1 MRNKKIIIIVASV
14 VAVLIVTAIIAS
26 AVIPKSAYGYED
38 TIKIGSDRLFSEE
51 KHNTTVTLYI
61 NESVNNGID
70 EEYILSSATG
80 EKAKSWQMTV
90 KRNGLSQKYTRL
102 AVEQEGKLYLNI
114 DTFLILMT
122 DEGIEFPLSDSDFTA
137 KSFVELPETSEQM
150 KTAKSSVVDTFVT
163 THISFAEER
172 AANEKRNQNGYYTQQ
187 EYRDLLSKEQSVYDQ
202 AFNVFSIG
210 LRESLSDDLKEI
222 LSKQET
228 VRGKDLYQ
236 TVSEHISAKISLF
249 KNVIENTENCSI
261 NETASLSEKTYM
273 YGLSVQKDE
282 KTLYEFAISDEI
294 VSVDPDISEI
304 NNLQIVS
311 FKSFCDKLAT
321 EIDDL
326 INDNYETDDT
336 WDDFVIDNNELTLVR
351 YYDGADY
358 AETYRY
364 EQKEV
369 KKIIITIRTR
379 DSDIHNALKEH
390 YLRLNYILSINNEP
404 TEQDP
409 GRLVFETQSSLQIPT
424 EYSNYKTPEE
434 LYEHFKLM
442 HGIKGGLINEE

>member
-1 MRNKKIIIIVASV
+1 MRNKKIIIIIVSI

-38 TIKIGSDRLFSEE
+38 AIKIGSDRLFSEE
-51 KHNTTVTLYI
+51 KHDTTVTLYV

-70 EEYILSSATG
+70 EEYILSSDSG

-102 AVEQEGKLYLNI
+102 AIEQEGKLYLNI

-122 DEGIEFPLSDSDFTA
+122 DEGIDFPLSDSDFTA
-137 KSFVELPETSEQM
+137 KSFVELPELSEQM
-150 KTAKSSVVDTFVT
+150 KTAKSSLIEKFVT
-163 THISFAEER
+163 THTSFAEEKT
-172 AANEKRNQNGYYTQQ
+172 ANEKRSQTGYYTQQ
-187 EYRDLLSKEQSVYDQ
+187 EYKDLLSKEQSVYDQ

-210 LRESLSDDLKEI
+210 LREALSEDLKEM
-222 LSKQET
+222 LVKQET
-228 VRGKDLYQ
+228 VHGKDLYQ
-236 TVSEHISAKISLF
+236 TVSDHLLKKINLF
-249 KNVIENTENCSI
+249 KNVIENTDNCSI
-261 NETASLSEKTYM
+261 NETASLSDKTYT
-273 YGLSVQKDE
+273 YGLSVQKDK
-282 KTLYEFAISDEI
+282 KTLYEFIISDEI
-294 VSVDPDISEI
+294 VSADPDIGGIS
-304 NNLQIVS
+304 NSQIVS
-311 FKSFCDKLAT
+311 FDSFCNKLAT

-326 INDNYETDDT
+326 INDNYETDDV
-336 WDDFVIDNNELTLVR
+336 WDDFLIDNNELTLVR

-364 EQKEV
+364 DQKEV

-379 DSDIHNALKEH
+379 DLDIHNALKEH
-390 YLRLNYILSINNEP
+390 YLRLNYILSVNNEP

-409 GRLVFETQSSLQIPT
+409 GRLVFETQSSLHIPT

-442 HGIKGGLINEE
+442 RGIKGGVSNG